1 MTITSSTQLIR
12 KAAWLSLF
20 VLLLNCKKDENFIG
34 SELQTDN
41 LSVNQLNDFS
51 LRTYTKKSDSLR
63 ADEISISTLGSYQD
77 AVTGT
82 TTSSFYTQLRIP
94 VDNVNFSGT
103 GPITNIVLDSVVFSL
118 QYQDHYG
125 SLDAQ
130 TFEVYQMNEDLFIDS
145 NYYNGR
151 TFADLGTNLV
161 EAASQTQVPDPV
173 SSVIIDGTELPSQL
187 RLKLNK
193 GFGQAIIDESG
204 NTTLSNNENF
214 TQLVKGL
221 HVKVNNPTQA
231 DGEGA
236 ILLMDLLSINS
247 KVTLYYRDTAQK
259 DTTSFDL
266 LINASTAR
274 VNLNTHDYT
283 GTQIE
288 AQLLDSTLGQ
298 SQTFLHGLE
307 GVRTEVSIDDLLKLK
322 DSNIIVNKAVL
333 TMPIDFTGGGSFE
346 PNPQLIIVRNED
358 GLRYLL
364 PDQTMFSGTVG
375 LEKIGGQ
382 WDSDNSQYEFII
394 TRYVNNVL
402 NGTFP
407 NNNLTIETASSM
419 VTPARAILYG
429 HNSVV
434 KQPKLTLTYTKY

>member
-236 ILLMDLLSINS
+236 
-247 KVTLYYRDTAQK
+247 
-259 DTTSFDL
+259 
-266 LINASTAR
+266 
-274 VNLNTHDYT
+274 
-283 GTQIE
+283 
-288 AQLLDSTLGQ
+288 
-298 SQTFLHGLE
+298 
-307 GVRTEVSIDDLLKLK
+307 
-322 DSNIIVNKAVL
+322 
-333 TMPIDFTGGGSFE
+333 
-346 PNPQLIIVRNED
+346 
-358 GLRYLL
+358 
-364 PDQTMFSGTVG
+364 
-375 LEKIGGQ
+375 
-382 WDSDNSQYEFII
+382 
-394 TRYVNNVL
+394 
-402 NGTFP
+402 
-407 NNNLTIETASSM
+407 
-419 VTPARAILYG
+419 
-429 HNSVV
+429 
-434 KQPKLTLTYTKY
+434 